1 MASNSFKTSTKY
13 GNVYNSCS
21 LAASPST
28 EEKSESNTKPKQKSN
43 KEHNVDSFVQMNWRC
58 FTYEMVKVEFPALMP
73 ALMRAKTEQEAKR
86 AVKSYLFTNTK
97 TASDLKCIMKRV
109 KSYRKHVKEV
119 KPEIGELDCY
129 SDDEGDIEM
138 NSCQSSPPKP
148 VLKRR
153 NAQKRKLFHK
163 DFLKARSTRRHRKNA
178 VANISLKHRRRHK

>member
-58 FTYEMVKVEFPALMP
+58 FTYEMVK
-73 ALMRAKTEQEAKR
+73 EAKR

-109 KSYRKHVKEV
+109 KSR
-119 KPEIGELDCY
+119 GE
-129 SDDEGDIEM
+129 
-138 NSCQSSPPKP
+138 
-148 VLKRR
+148 
-153 NAQKRKLFHK
+153 
-163 DFLKARSTRRHRKNA
+163 ARDR
-178 VANISLKHRRRHK
+178 